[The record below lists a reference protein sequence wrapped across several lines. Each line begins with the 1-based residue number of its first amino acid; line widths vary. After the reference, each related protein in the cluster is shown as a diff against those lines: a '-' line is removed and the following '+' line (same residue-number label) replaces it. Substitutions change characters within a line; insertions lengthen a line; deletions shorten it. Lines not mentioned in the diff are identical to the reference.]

1 MYFAFQVAFRFLRE
15 GRNQTVLIVVGAGVG
30 VGVMVFLS
38 SLISGLQASLI
49 RQTLDTQAHVTI
61 RPPDDEA
68 RPVTTDRDGALFV
81 DRVQRPA
88 QRLRSIG
95 SWPSVIARVRH
106 TPGVVAATPTVNG
119 PAFAVRG
126 AASRSI
132 ALRGIDPAS
141 FDRVPPIASRLTA
154 GRLRVEG
161 FSAVIGVELA
171 EELGLRVGD
180 RLRISTAT
188 APETSFTVSGIFDL
202 GNRDVN
208 ERWVFVSL
216 PAAQTLLDLAGGVS
230 TIEVRVERVFEAE
243 ATARVLEARTGLV
256 GESWME
262 RNRQLLV
269 ALKSQSSSSVMI
281 QVFVVVAVA
290 LGIASVLGISVV
302 QKSREI
308 GILRAMGA
316 GAGQVTRVF
325 LVQGLF
331 VGLAGSV
338 LGCALGG
345 GLALLFQGLVTNPD
359 GSATFP
365 VDLSPSLFLQ
375 AAGVAVATGLLASV
389 APARRAARLD
399 PATVLRNA

>member
-1 MYFAFQVAFRFLRE
+1 
-15 GRNQTVLIVVGAGVG
+15 
-30 VGVMVFLS
+30 
-38 SLISGLQASLI
+38 
-49 RQTLDTQAHVTI
+49 
-61 RPPDDEA
+61 
-68 RPVTTDRDGALFV
+68 
-81 DRVQRPA
+81 
-88 QRLRSIG
+88 
-95 SWPSVIARVRH
+95 VIDLVRRA
-106 TPGVVAATPTVNG
+106 PGVVAATPTVNG

-126 AASRSI
+126 AATRSI
-132 ALRGIDPAS
+132 ALRGIEPAS
-141 FDRVPPIASRLTA
+141 FDRVTPVA
-154 GRLRVEG
+154 GRMRSGRFRVDG

-180 RLRISTAT
+180 RLRLSTAAAPGT
-188 APETSFTVSGIFDL
+188 AFTVSGVFDL

-208 ERWVFVSL
+208 GRWVFVSL

-230 TIEVRVERVFEAE
+230 TIELRIERVFDAE
-243 ATARVLEARTGLV
+243 ATARGLEARTGLEA
-256 GESWME
+256 ESWME
-262 RNRQLLV
+262 RNQQLLV
-269 ALKSQSSSSVMI
+269 ALRSQSSSSVMI

-331 VGLAGSV
+331 VGLAGAAA
-338 LGCALGG
+338 GCALGA
-345 GLALLFQGLVTNPD
+345 GLALLFQGLVTSPD
-359 GSATFP
+359 GSPLFP
-365 VDLSPSLFLQ
+365 VDLSPSLFLR
-375 AAGVAVATGLLASV
+375 AAGVAVTTGLLAAV